1 MDGLIAAVGEERFR
15 DAQEWAWAT
24 AAGTGR
30 SLRSSGDDEWPAGIV
45 DVPHDL
51 SDLIWDKS
59 EEPWLA
65 RLELA
70 FELYRQM
77 PCYAT
82 LMYMPHKEW
91 DDEAKGRFW
100 DEYRSLLSDD
110 DDRLADPVAYSL
122 WCDYFEDPDT
132 VEEAWLALA
141 SPGSV
146 SDRGLERMLEVSG
159 PVPYAFKV
167 PLYERLVASARW
179 HPFIF
184 RSLLFSA
191 FDVYGRV
198 DAKAA
203 QELLKRLS
211 LPKMTENLDELM
223 QKLDAFAS
231 AASPPRK
238 KKRERRD
245 RRAPRRA

>member
-146 SDRGLERMLEVSG
+146 SDRGLERMLEVWVQFRMRSRFRSTSVSSRARAG
-159 PVPYAFKV
+159 TRSSSAACF
-167 PLYERLVASARW
+167 SAR
-179 HPFIF
+179 
-184 RSLLFSA
+184 S
-191 FDVYGRV
+191 
-198 DAKAA
+198 
-203 QELLKRLS
+203 
-211 LPKMTENLDELM
+211 TCTDE
-223 QKLDAFAS
+223 S
-231 AASPPRK
+231 TPR
-238 KKRERRD
+238 
-245 RRAPRRA
+245 PRRSSLRGSRCRR